1 MPGTVHPI
9 RLDAMVIARYGA
21 FACPAPTP
29 VLGGA
34 QQVLAELLG
43 YRRQL
48 LAEITARTQQL
59 NHLRTPALIARAKAA
74 LERLHQDKA
83 ELDALLRQTIAEDAK
98 LAAMAALL
106 GSTPGVGPVLIA
118 TLLAELPE
126 LGAPDRR
133 RITSLVG
140 LAPVANDSGQ
150 MRGRRVIQGG
160 RSTVRRALY
169 MAVLSASRGR
179 SRFAVSYRALVAKGK
194 PPKLALAATMRKL
207 LVILHRLLRDGTEF
221 RWSTKQGQAA

>member
-1 MPGTVHPI
+1 
-9 RLDAMVIARYGA
+9 MVIARYGA
-21 FACPAPTP
+21 FACPGPTP
-29 VLGGA
+29 VLDGA
-34 QQVLAELLG
+34 RQVLAELLG

-48 LAEITARTQQL
+48 VAEITARTQQL
-59 NHLRTPALIARAKAA
+59 SQLRTPVLIARSKAA

-83 ELDALLRQTIAEDAK
+83 ELDALLRQTIAEDAE
-98 LAAMAALL
+98 LTAMAALL
-106 GSTPGVGPVLIA
+106 GSTPGVGPVLMA

-126 LGAPDRR
+126 LGTLDRR
-133 RITSLVG
+133 QIASLVG

-150 MRGRRVIQGG
+150 MRGRRIIQGG
-160 RSTVRRALY
+160 RSTVHQALY

-207 LVILHRLLRDGTEF
+207 LVTLNAIARSRTSWHDELLP
-221 RWSTKQGQAA
+221 AAA